1 MAKLTAEQ
9 RIERCH
15 VQMMKHKNFALF
27 SGLFMIGK
35 VSVVD
40 KDLPFTAQTNG
51 LDVMYGRGFV
61 DSLNDKQLSFLILH
75 ENMHKAYRHL
85 VVWDKLYKQ
94 NAVLANMACDYV
106 INLQIKDYDPNQEV
120 TEFPTTPDGKNLGC
134 LDEAYRGMDAHQVFL
149 ELVKKHGKDAG
160 KKKVYVIG
168 NGNEQGDGEGD
179 GKGDGDG
186 DGLPDGLDEHDWEG
200 AQDMSEQEKESQAKE
215 IESALR
221 QGSILVGK
229 MGGNVDRNISE
240 MLVPKINWK
249 DALREFV
256 KSVTQGKDQT
266 SWRRLHKRY
275 IASDII
281 MPSSYDEKVGSIVI
295 GIDTS
300 GSIGTEELTQFLS
313 EVKSICDEVSPE
325 AIDVLYWDTH
335 VASRETY
342 QGSELANLVEST
354 KPAGGGGTEPACVPK
369 YIHKHGMRGEC
380 LLMLTDGYIP
390 NQDPSN
396 WDIPMPVLWCVKGNN
411 RFSETQVTGKVVHVE

>member
-15 VQMMKHKNFALF
+15 VQMMKHKNFCLF

-35 VSVVD
+35 VSVLD

-85 VVWDKLYKQ
+85 VVWEKLYKQ
-94 NAVLANMACDYV
+94 NATLANMACDYV
-106 INLQIKDYDPNQEV
+106 INLQIHDYDQQQEV

-134 LDEAYRGMDAHQVFL
+134 MDEKYRGMDAHQVFL

-160 KKKVYVIG
+160 KPKVYVIG
-168 NGNEQGDGEGD
+168 KGNEQAEGNDEGEGE
-179 GKGDGDG
+179 GE
-186 DGLPDGLDEHDWEG
+186 GLPDGLDEHDWEG
-200 AQDMSEQEKESQAKE
+200 AQAMSEQEKEAQAKE
-215 IESALR
+215 VESALR

-266 SWRRLHKRY
+266 TWRRLHKRY
-275 IASDII
+275 IAADII
-281 MPSSYDEKVGSIVI
+281 MPSSYDEKVGGIVI

-325 AIDVLYWDTH
+325 KIEVLYWDTH

-342 QGSELANLVEST
+342 QGSELSNLIEST

-369 YIHKHGMRGEC
+369 YMHKHGIRGEC

-390 NQDPSN
+390 NQEPSN
-396 WDIPMPVLWCVKGNN
+396 WQIDMPVLWCVKGNS
-411 RFSETQVTGKVVHVE
+411 RFNDTKVIGKVVHVE

>member
-15 VQMMKHKNFALF
+15 VQMMKHKNFCLF

-35 VSVVD
+35 VSVLD

-85 VVWDKLYKQ
+85 VVWEKLYKQ
-94 NAVLANMACDYV
+94 NATLANMACDYV
-106 INLQIKDYDPNQEV
+106 INLQIHDYDQSQEV

-134 LDEAYRGMDAHQVFL
+134 MDEKYRGMDAHQVFL

-160 KKKVYVIG
+160 KPKVYVIG
-168 NGNEQGDGEGD
+168 KGNEQAEGNDKGDGE
-179 GKGDGDG
+179 
-186 DGLPDGLDEHDWEG
+186 GLPDGLDEHDWEG
-200 AQDMSEQEKESQAKE
+200 AQAMSDQDKEAQAKE

-266 SWRRLHKRY
+266 TWRRLHKRY

-281 MPSSYDEKVGSIVI
+281 MPSSYDEKVGGIVI

-325 AIDVLYWDTH
+325 KIDVLYWDTH

-342 QGSELANLVEST
+342 QGNELSNLVEST

-369 YIHKHGMRGEC
+369 YIHKHDIKGEC

-390 NQDPSN
+390 NQEPSN
-396 WDIPMPVLWCVKGNN
+396 WQIDMPVLWCVKGNQN
-411 RFSETQVTGKVVHVE
+411 FRNEGVIGKVVHVE

>member
-1 MAKLTAEQ
+1 MGKLTAEQ

-40 KDLPFTAQTNG
+40 DEGTTAKTNG
-51 LDVMYGRGFV
+51 LDVMYGRQFV
-61 DSLNDKQLSFLILH
+61 DRLNDKQLSFLILH

-85 VVWDKLYKQ
+85 VVWEKLYKQ
-94 NAVLANMACDYV
+94 NPVLANMACDYV
-106 INLQIKDYDPNQEV
+106 INLQIHDYDKDQEV
-120 TEFPTTPDGKNLGC
+120 TEFPTTPEGNKLGC
-134 LDEAYRGMDAHQVFL
+134 FDEQYRGMDAHQVFL
-149 ELVKKHGKDAG
+149 KLAEKYGKDAG
-160 KKKVYVIG
+160 KPRVVVVS
-168 NGNEQGDGEGD
+168 NDGSEGD
-179 GKGDGDG
+179 ESAE
-186 DGLPDGLDEHDWEG
+186 LPKGLDEHDWES
-200 AQDMSEQEKESQAKE
+200 AEDMTEQEKESQARE

-281 MPSSYDEKVGSIVI
+281 MPSSYAENVGNIVI

-313 EVKSICDEVSPE
+313 EVKSICDEVCPE
-325 AIDVLYWDTH
+325 AIDILYWDTH

-342 QGSELANLVEST
+342 HSGQLASLVEST

-369 YIHKHGMRGEC
+369 YMHKHNIRGEC

-390 NQDPSN
+390 AQEPSN
-396 WDIPMPVLWCVKGNN
+396 WDIPMPVLWCVKGNRHFN
-411 RFSETQVTGKVVHVE
+411 DSKVVGKVVHVE

>member
-15 VQMMKHKNFALF
+15 VQMMKHKNFCLF

-35 VSVVD
+35 VSVLD

-85 VVWDKLYKQ
+85 VVWEKLYKQ
-94 NAVLANMACDYV
+94 NATLANMACDYV
-106 INLQIKDYDPNQEV
+106 INLQIHDYDQNQEV

-134 LDEAYRGMDAHQVFL
+134 LDEKYRGMDAHQVFL

-160 KKKVYVIG
+160 KPKVYVIG
-168 NGNEQGDGEGD
+168 KGNEQAEGNDKGEGE
-179 GKGDGDG
+179 
-186 DGLPDGLDEHDWEG
+186 GLPDGLDEHDWEG
-200 AQDMSEQEKESQAKE
+200 AQAMSDQEKESQAKE

-266 SWRRLHKRY
+266 TWRRLHKRY

-281 MPSSYDEKVGSIVI
+281 MPSSYDEKVGGIVI

-325 AIDVLYWDTH
+325 KIDVLYWDTH

-342 QGSELANLVEST
+342 QGNELSNLVEST

-369 YIHKHGMRGEC
+369 YIHKHNIKGEC

-390 NQDPSN
+390 DQNPSN
-396 WDIPMPVLWCVKGNN
+396 WQIGMPVLWCVKGN
-411 RFSETQVTGKVVHVE
+411 QK

>member
-1 MAKLTAEQ
+1 M
-9 RIERCH
+9 
-15 VQMMKHKNFALF
+15 
-27 SGLFMIGK
+27 
-35 VSVVD
+35 
-40 KDLPFTAQTNG
+40 
-51 LDVMYGRGFV
+51 
-61 DSLNDKQLSFLILH
+61 
-75 ENMHKAYRHL
+75 
-85 VVWDKLYKQ
+85 
-94 NAVLANMACDYV
+94 
-106 INLQIKDYDPNQEV
+106 
-120 TEFPTTPDGKNLGC
+120 
-134 LDEAYRGMDAHQVFL
+134 DEKYRGMDAHQVFL

-160 KKKVYVIG
+160 KPKVYVIG
-168 NGNEQGDGEGD
+168 KGNEQAEGNDEGEGE
-179 GKGDGDG
+179 GE
-186 DGLPDGLDEHDWEG
+186 GLPDGLDEHDWEG
-200 AQDMSEQEKESQAKE
+200 AQAMSEQEKEAQAKE

-266 SWRRLHKRY
+266 TWRRLHKRY
-275 IASDII
+275 IAADII
-281 MPSSYDEKVGSIVI
+281 MPSSYDEKVGGIVI

-325 AIDVLYWDTH
+325 KIEVLYWDTH

-342 QGSELANLVEST
+342 QGNELSNLVEST

-369 YIHKHGMRGEC
+369 YMHKHGIKGEC

-390 NQDPSN
+390 NQEPSN
-396 WDIPMPVLWCVKGNN
+396 WQIDMPVLWCVKGNN
-411 RFSETQVTGKVVHVE
+411 HFNDTKVVGKVVHVE

>member
-1 MAKLTAEQ
+1 MGKLTAEQ

-15 VQMMKHKNFALF
+15 VQMMKHKNFCLF

-51 LDVMYGRGFV
+51 LDVVYGRGFV
-61 DSLNDKQLSFLILH
+61 DSLNDKQLAFLILH

-85 VVWDKLYKQ
+85 IVWEKLYKQ
-94 NAVLANMACDYV
+94 NGVLANMACDYV
-106 INLQIKDYDPNQEV
+106 INLQIHDYDQNQEV

-160 KKKVYVIG
+160 KPKIYVIG
-168 NGNEQGDGEGD
+168 QGNEQAEGNDEGEGE
-179 GKGDGDG
+179 
-186 DGLPDGLDEHDWEG
+186 GLPDGLDEHDWEG
-200 AQDMSEQEKESQAKE
+200 AQAMSDQEKEAQAKE
-215 IESALR
+215 VESALR

-266 SWRRLHKRY
+266 TWRRLHKRY

-281 MPSSYDEKVGSIVI
+281 MPSSYDEKVGGIVI

-325 AIDVLYWDTH
+325 KIDVLYWDTH

-342 QGSELANLVEST
+342 QNNELASLVEST

-369 YIHKHGMRGEC
+369 YMHKHDIKGEC

-390 NQDPSN
+390 EQNPSN
-396 WDIPMPVLWCVKGNN
+396 WQIGMPVLWCVKGNQN
-411 RFSETQVTGKVVHVE
+411 FRNEGVIGKVVHVE

>member
-15 VQMMKHKNFALF
+15 VQMMKHKNFCLF

-35 VSVVD
+35 VSVLD
-40 KDLPFTAQTNG
+40 KELPFTAQTNG
-51 LDVMYGRGFV
+51 LDVVYGRGFV
-61 DSLNDKQLSFLILH
+61 DSLNDKQLAFLILH

-85 VVWDKLYKQ
+85 IVWEKLYKE
-94 NAVLANMACDYV
+94 NAILANMACDYV
-106 INLQIKDYDPNQEV
+106 INLQIYDYDSSQEV

-149 ELVKKHGKDAG
+149 ELVKKHGKNAG

-168 NGNEQGDGEGD
+168 QGDQPSDGNDEGEGE
-179 GKGDGDG
+179 
-186 DGLPDGLDEHDWEG
+186 GLPEGLDEHDWEG
-200 AQDMSEQEKESQAKE
+200 AQSMTEQEKEAQAKE
-215 IESALR
+215 VESALR

-266 SWRRLHKRY
+266 TWRRLHKRY

-281 MPSSYDEKVGSIVI
+281 MPSSYDEKVGGIVI

-325 AIDVLYWDTH
+325 KIDVLYWDTH

-342 QGSELANLVEST
+342 QGSELSNLVEST

-369 YIHKHGMRGEC
+369 YIHKHDMKGEC

-390 NQDPSN
+390 DQEPSN
-396 WDIPMPVLWCVKGNN
+396 WNINMPVLWCVKGNRHFN
-411 RFSETQVTGKVVHVE
+411 DGKVVGKVVHVE